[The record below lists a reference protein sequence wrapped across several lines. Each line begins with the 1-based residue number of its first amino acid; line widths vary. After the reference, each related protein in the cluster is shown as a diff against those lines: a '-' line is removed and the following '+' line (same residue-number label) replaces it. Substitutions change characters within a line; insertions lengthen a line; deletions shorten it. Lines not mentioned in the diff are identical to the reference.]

1 MDDVVGKVTML
12 QESPLV
18 KFLSVGRYFLNTI
31 HYLCFQ
37 NHQPPTNNMKTELEK
52 CMAGEWYDCHDP
64 IFIGR
69 KAKASEWCARYN
81 STPYSQRNTRYA
93 MLKELFGAVGTNV
106 SVGDEFICGF
116 GNNIYIGN
124 NVSIN
129 LRCMLIDCNKITI
142 GNNVLIAP
150 GVQIN
155 TSTHPVE
162 LTERLTPD
170 WNPESGEYRWRTYA
184 LPITIEDNCWIG
196 AGVII
201 LPGVTIGAGS
211 VVNKDIPANSVAV
224 GNPCRVIRSI
234 NQKDDMR

>member
-1 MDDVVGKVTML
+1 
-12 QESPLV
+12 
-18 KFLSVGRYFLNTI
+18 
-31 HYLCFQ
+31 
-37 NHQPPTNNMKTELEK
+37 MKTELEK

-64 IFIGR
+64 IFIER
-69 KAKASEWCARYN
+69 KAQASQWCARYN
-81 STPYSQRNTRYA
+81 STPYSQRSTRYA
-93 MLKELFGAVGTNV
+93 MLKEQFGAVGNNV

-150 GVQIN
+150 GAQIN

-162 LTERLTPD
+162 LADRLTPD

-184 LPITIEDNCWIG
+184 LPITS
-196 AGVII
+196 V
-201 LPGVTIGAGS
+201 VSGS
-211 VVNKDIPANSVAV
+211 VILIMIKKNDYSCIFGRMFVYLHKTGNVCIPSSKISF
-224 GNPCRVIRSI
+224 R
-234 NQKDDMR
+234 Q